1 MINIIYIL
9 SFIIIP
15 FSFQTII
22 DQVYQVEKKFSFIVK
37 IKLFGFLINICLNYI
52 FIFMLKLGVIGA
64 ALGTTISY
72 SIVMILSFYNLKYL
86 KISVRFMKHLIWLIW
101 LLIFNLPTLLLIN
114 LIKDNINNYLVIFV
128 TIIIII
134 FSTLAA
140 VLTFFA

>member
-1 MINIIYIL
+1 
-9 SFIIIP
+9 
-15 FSFQTII
+15 
-22 DQVYQVEKKFSFIVK
+22 
-37 IKLFGFLINICLNYI
+37 
-52 FIFMLKLGVIGA
+52 MLKLGVIGA

-86 KISVRFMKHLIWLIW
+86 KISVRFMKHLTWLIW

-140 VLTFFA
+140 VLTFFGPEKKLVLEIFNRIKNLNFEIICMQQIPQFAI

>member
-1 MINIIYIL
+1 
-9 SFIIIP
+9 
-15 FSFQTII
+15 
-22 DQVYQVEKKFSFIVK
+22 VEKKFSFIVK

-86 KISVRFMKHLIWLIW
+86 KISVRFMKHLTWLLW

-134 FSTLAA
+134 FSTLVA
-140 VLTFFA
+140 VLTFFGPEKELVLEIFSRIKKFKL